1 MNMYGTF
8 ARRFVDRS
16 TPLATL
22 LVVGYLG
29 CLTCLLAAPQAL
41 AAAGRLDAGTA
52 ASGLKEA
59 LQVGTGRAVELLGQ
73 VDGYLKNPEV
83 RIPIPETLNTV
94 TKGLRKLGL
103 DHVVDEFEIS
113 MNRAA
118 ETAAPLAR
126 DVFFDTVR
134 QMSFDDAVAIV
145 RGSEH
150 AATDYLAEHGG
161 PRLVEL
167 FRPIVGETLESVGTT
182 RAFNG
187 LMERAEAVPF
197 MKTPAL
203 DLDEYVTGKAVDGLF
218 VMIAKEEEK
227 IRKDPLARTTDL
239 LKSVFGG
246 AAEEDGK
253 KKQPWWKRVLSSD
266 G

>member
-1 MNMYGTF
+1 MMNLYG
-8 ARRFVDRS
+8 ALVRRFVAHS
-16 TPLATL
+16 ASFAIL
-22 LVVGYLG
+22 LVVG
-29 CLTCLLAAPQAL
+29 CLLAPPQPL
-41 AAAGRLDAGTA
+41 AAGSLDPGTA

-59 LQVGTGRAVELLGQ
+59 LQVGTSRAVETLGQ
-73 VDGYLKNPEV
+73 LDGYLKNPEV
-83 RIPIPETLNTV
+83 RIPIPEKLSTV
-94 TKGLRKLGL
+94 TKSLRRLGL
-103 DHVVDEFEIS
+103 DDVVDEFEVS

-126 DVFFDTVR
+126 DVFFDTVKK
-134 QMSFDDAVAIV
+134 MSFEDAVAIV

-150 AATDYLAEHGG
+150 AATDYLSEHGG
-161 PRLVEL
+161 PKLVDL
-167 FRPIVGETLESVGTT
+167 FRPIVGETLESAGTT
-182 RAFNG
+182 RAFNT
-187 LMERAEAVPF
+187 LVERAQAVPF

-246 AAEEDGK
+246 ETDEDGK
-253 KKQPWWKRVLSSD
+253 KKRSWWKRVFTKD
-266 G
+266 R